1 MLIFNDLIIFII
13 LMIFFLNF
21 NIMFTFIF
29 FFILNLYLI
38 FLVYCND
45 LIYQSFKDIDLYSY
59 YELFINIIN
68 IF

>member
-1 MLIFNDLIIFII
+1 MLRFNDLIIFII

-21 NIMFTFIF
+21 SIRSTLLF
-29 FFILNLYLI
+29 FFRLDLCWI
-38 FLVYCND
+38 FLGYCND
-45 LIYQSFKDIDLYSY
+45 LVYRSFKDIDLHSY